1 MIVMDF
7 AGIKSP
13 ILRGLLEVWRNSR
26 HPGELLPAKRWIDP
40 VKLARVGA
48 MPILWLVQ
56 REESGAWRYR
66 LCGERINA
74 IHGRSLSGKC
84 LSEVADPARVQEI
97 TERWNRCVDENLV
110 LRTYGH
116 IYGAAGRHTGERIV
130 LPVRGN
136 ASGQFFILGGTD
148 GALEH
153 QSESAT
159 RPRRGHLNVESA
171 FLKIE
176 PREPSDNS

>member
-1 MIVMDF
+1 M
-7 AGIKSP
+7 
-13 ILRGLLEVWRNSR
+13 
-26 HPGELLPAKRWIDP
+26 LPTKRWIDP
-40 VKLARVGA
+40 VKLARAGV

-56 REESGAWRYR
+56 REEAGAWRYR
-66 LCGERINA
+66 LCGEQINA
-74 IHGRSLSGKC
+74 IHGKSLSGKY
-84 LSEVADPARVQEI
+84 LSEVADPAGVQEI
-97 TERWNRCVDENLV
+97 TERWNRCVDDNLI

-116 IYGAAGRHTGERIV
+116 VYGAAGRHTGERIV

-136 ASGQFFILGGTD
+136 ASGQFFVLGGTD

-153 QSESAT
+153 QSASAA

-176 PREPSDNS
+176 PHEPPDHSRPRPT